1 MNFQRVSVRIQHNND
16 DHEDQVQAEYDR
28 RTVNVVKINVVCKK
42 DQTSNDQQVNEQNS
56 FVGYLFRSFMLQSHS
71 FVTEPYV

>member
-56 FVGYLFRSFMLQSHS
+56 FVGYLLRSFVLQSHS